1 MFWNFQDEL
10 LKELEDLQN
19 QDLEDELLNI
29 PSVPATNLPAAT
41 SNRGNYRAQ
50 TCPTNG
56 LIIDLSYHFIV
67 SVKPSTSKRNDEEDE
82 LSKMSAWANS

>member
-1 MFWNFQDEL
+1 MTEEEFKMLWNFQDEL

-50 TCPTNG
+50 N
-56 LIIDLSYHFIV
+56 LSH
-67 SVKPSTSKRNDEEDE
+67 KWLDH
-82 LSKMSAWANS
+82 